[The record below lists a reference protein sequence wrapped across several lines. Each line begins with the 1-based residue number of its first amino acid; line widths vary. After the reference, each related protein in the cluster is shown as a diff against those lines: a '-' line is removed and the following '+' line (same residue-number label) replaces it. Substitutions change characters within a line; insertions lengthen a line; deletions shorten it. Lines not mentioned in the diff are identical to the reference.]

1 MSIKI
6 TDIVKAIEVLKQ
18 LENSSM
24 AMLEDPRY
32 VGKLQGQAVV
42 AVIGLELALNGLE
55 VEIKD

>member
-6 TDIVKAIEVLKQ
+6 TDIVKAIEVLKR

-24 AMLEDPRY
+24 TMLEDPRY
-32 VGKLQGQAVV
+32 VGKLQGEAVV
-42 AVIGLELALNGLE
+42 AAIGLELALEGFK

>member
-32 VGKLQGQAVV
+32 VGKLQGKAIV
-42 AVIGLELALNGLE
+42 AAIGLELALEGFK

>member
-1 MSIKI
+1 MINVL
-6 TDIVKAIEVLKQ
+6 DIVKAIEVLKR
-18 LENSSM
+18 LEHSSM

-42 AVIGLELALNGLE
+42 AAIGLELALEGFK